1 MKRTIPLFITAIG
14 GFILIVSV
22 FIPRTEGWGE
32 IAAIWF
38 DVLAAIAFV
47 LGGGNLIKIHLKKI
61 SDRAKGWAYS
71 AITLI
76 AFFATLYFGLFK
88 VGSKPAAKQEF
99 YGEVFATIP
108 LDDLPAA
115 LTFQVKGLLPERGD
129 GKSIP
134 ASVRKQLKQDGDQ
147 LVFRGWMTSDQKKDL
162 IAYDDTLEWRA
173 TVEEL
178 HDAAQPKKE
187 LGKVAYHTDH
197 RALGFK
203 GVMSKEQRDALLKL
217 KGADDI
223 WEQAV
228 KQLYEE
234 SNRTHSI
241 ALDALPKGV
250 TIPRDLQKSVTYN
263 DGDNQLSIKGPMSS
277 SQRDALIKRFPPAR
291 PITGAKRAAFLADI
305 ESNGEALSS
314 EQKSVF
320 EKYLDGMWTEEQL
333 VKAITDAGKVPE
345 SSKTYK
351 EMLAE
356 KKRGVKDI
364 KSKKKSGYEPT
375 LTAAHR
381 QAIKKFI
388 ASETALVEELI
399 DDLKQVNAAQLQAVF
414 RRDGIPNVVAGML
427 SVHRTSMV
435 GRQTKAIESFFS
447 RVPTAGERN
456 ARLATALMKAGPLSD
471 QQREFLTADYKRQE
485 EWKATVGRLYVAA
498 HTVKYAWSG
507 EYRETGSPFW
517 WMYEYAF
524 KPLTATMFAMLAF
537 YVASAAFRAFRAKNV
552 EAALL
557 LGTAFIILLGRTFAG
572 VLLTSWM
579 PEALS
584 GLRIERLTVY
594 IMQVFNTAGSRAIM
608 IGISLGVVST
618 SLKVLLGVDRSYL
631 GSAED

>member
-88 VGSKPAAKQEF
+88 VGSKPAEKQEF
-99 YGEVFATIP
+99 YGEVFATVP
-108 LDDLPAA
+108 LDELPAA
-115 LTFQVKGLLPERGD
+115 LTFEVDGKIPERGD
-129 GKSIP
+129 GEPIP
-134 ASVRKQLKQDGDQ
+134 ASVRKQLSQEGGR
-147 LVFRGWMTSDQKKDL
+147 LVFRGWMTGDQKSDL
-162 IAYDDTLEWRA
+162 IAYDDTLEWRC
-173 TVEEL
+173 TVEGL
-178 HDAAQPKKE
+178 FSKAQPPEALK
-187 LGKVAYHTDH
+187 GKVTYYTDH
-197 RALGFK
+197 RALAFSGRMQNDHEK
-203 GVMSKEQRDALLKL
+203 ALLALGESKNETWKSAVESL
-217 KGADDI
+217 K
-223 WEQAV
+223 
-228 KQLYEE
+228 KS
-234 SNRTHSI
+234 SNETHSI
-241 ALDALPKGV
+241 SVESLPKGV
-250 TIPRDLQKSVTYN
+250 TIPANGDVTFK
-263 DGDNQLSIKGPMSS
+263 DGKLSIVGPMSA
-277 SQRDALIKRFPPAR
+277 SQRDSLARQFPISRPLIGEKRD
-291 PITGAKRAAFLADI
+291 AFLKEL
-305 ESNGEALSS
+305 ESGGEALSS
-314 EQKSVF
+314 EQKDIF
-320 EKYLDGMWTEEQL
+320 NKTLDGGWTVAQL
-333 VKAITDAGKVPE
+333 TKAVNDAGKVPE
-345 SSKTYK
+345 VKKSACA
-351 EMLAE
+351 MLRE
-356 KKRGVKDI
+356 FEDGVKEI
-364 KSKKKSGYEPT
+364 KSKENKGKEVSLNDAQKEALAAFAADTGMSKKD
-375 LTAAHR
+375 LIDRLKAAGDWETR
-381 QAIKKFI
+381 QAK
-388 ASETALVEELI
+388 AL
-399 DDLKQVNAAQLQAVF
+399 NGF
-414 RRDGIPNVVAGML
+414 L
-427 SVHRTSMV
+427 SRL
-435 GRQTKAIESFFS
+435 
-447 RVPTAGERN
+447 PTIGERN
-456 ARLATALMKAGPLSD
+456 ARLATALMKAGPISD